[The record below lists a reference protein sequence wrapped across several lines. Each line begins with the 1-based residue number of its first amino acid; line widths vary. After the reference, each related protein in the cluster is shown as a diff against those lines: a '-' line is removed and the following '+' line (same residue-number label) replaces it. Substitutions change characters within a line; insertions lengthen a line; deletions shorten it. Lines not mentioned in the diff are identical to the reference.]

1 MPATPLRLT
10 PLAATLILLLSSPAQ
25 AQVQS
30 PDGERAEREPK
41 TIGKVE
47 VVAEQE
53 GYDAAQTRSA
63 TKTDTPLIDIPQSVT
78 VITQQAIKDQAMQ
91 GLADVVR
98 YVPGVGMA
106 QGEGNRDTPI
116 LRGNSST
123 ADMFVDGMRDDTQ
136 YYRDLYNIERVEVL
150 KGPNAMIFGRGGTG
164 GLINRVSRLADNR
177 AHREASL
184 QLGSWNKRR
193 SLGDFGDTLGD
204 SASFRVSAMVEKT
217 GSYRD
222 GVDYERWGL
231 NPTVNWNAGANT
243 TLTFSLEHF
252 EEERVADRGVS
263 SFLGRPVKTDP
274 STFFGDAGRS
284 PVTAD
289 VDAFNAVIEH
299 RFGNGLTLRNQTR
312 AARYDKFYQ
321 NIFPGAVDGN
331 GTTVRI
337 QAYNNRT
344 DRSNLFNQTDLTWNL
359 DSGAMKHTLLFGME
373 FGRQVTDNFRNT
385 GYFGAAGSSATFA
398 SVPLSDPLY
407 TGPVEFRQSASDADN
422 HSIARVAAFYVQ
434 DQIEFSDRWQVLL
447 GLRYDRFESELTNYR
462 RPAGHAE
469 RDLSGTDNLL
479 SPRLGLIYK
488 PVDNLSF
495 YGSYGIGYLP
505 RSGEQLGSLSLSNQA
520 LDPEEFGNIE
530 LGAKWDIH
538 PDLSLT
544 AAVYELKRSNVAI
557 ANPSSDPDEVA
568 AQPLVLL
575 SGDAQRMRGV
585 EIGIAGRLTDRWTIM
600 GGYAW
605 QKGETMQEIRSSA
618 TATPLPAGT
627 VLPQVPRNT
636 LSLWNRF
643 DVSERWGFGLGAVHR
658 DRVYASTSN
667 AVVLPAYTRFD
678 GAVFFNLS
686 DNFELQLNIENL
698 FDTEYYA
705 SAHTD
710 TNITPGSP
718 RAFNLGLRL
727 KY

>member
-1 MPATPLRLT
+1 MSPSTLRFT
-10 PLAATLILLLSSPAQ
+10 PLATTLTLLLSLPTQ
-25 AQVQS
+25 AQVQTPEGDS
-30 PDGERAEREPK
+30 GERKPK

-47 VVAEQE
+47 VVGEQE
-53 GYDAAQTRSA
+53 GYNAAQTRSA
-63 TKTDTPLIDIPQSVT
+63 TKTDTPLIDVPQSIT

-123 ADMFVDGMRDDTQ
+123 ADMFVDGLRDDTQ

-164 GLINRVSRLADNR
+164 GLINRVSRIADGR
-177 AHREASL
+177 AHLEASL
-184 QLGSWNKRR
+184 QLGSWDKRR

-204 SASFRVSAMVEKT
+204 TASFRVSAMAEKT
-217 GSYRD
+217 GSYRH

-231 NPTVNWNAGANT
+231 NPTLSWNANENT
-243 TLTFSLEHF
+243 TLSLSLEHF
-252 EEERVADRGVS
+252 EEDRVADRGVS
-263 SFLGRPVKTDP
+263 SYLGRPAETDP
-274 STFFGDAGRS
+274 STFFGDASRS

-299 RFGNGLTLRNQTR
+299 RFGSGLTLRNQTR
-312 AARYDKFYQ
+312 VARYDKFYQ
-321 NIFPGAVDGN
+321 NVFPGAVDAT

-337 QAYNNRT
+337 QAYNNQT
-344 DRSNLFNQTDLTWNL
+344 ERSNLFNQTDLTWNL
-359 DSGAMKHTLLFGME
+359 DGGAVKHTLLFGME
-373 FGRQVTDNFRNT
+373 LGRQVTDNVRNT
-385 GYFGAAGSSATFA
+385 GYFGASGSNATFV

-407 TGPVEFRQSASDADN
+407 TGPIDFRQSATDADN
-422 HSIARVAAFYVQ
+422 RSVARVAALYVQ
-434 DQIEFSDRWQVLL
+434 DQIEFSDRWQALL
-447 GLRYDRFESELTNYR
+447 GLRYDRFETEVANYR
-462 RPAGHAE
+462 KPVGHVE
-469 RDLSGTDNLL
+469 RDLSSADDLV
-479 SPRLGLIYK
+479 SPRLGLVYK
-488 PVDNLSF
+488 PRDNLSI
-495 YGSYGIGYLP
+495 YGSYSIGYLP

-520 LDPEEFGNIE
+520 LDPEEFANIE
-530 LGAKWDIH
+530 LGIKWDIR
-538 PDLSLT
+538 PDLSFT
-544 AAVYELKRSNVAI
+544 AAVYELNRSNVAI

-568 AQPLVLL
+568 ANPLILL

-585 EIGIAGRLTDRWTIM
+585 ELGIAGRLTDRWTIM

-605 QKGETMQEIRSSA
+605 QKGETLQEIRSSA

-627 VLPQVPRNT
+627 ALAQVPRNT

-643 DVSERWGFGLGAVHR
+643 EISERLGVGLGAMHR

-678 GAVFFNLS
+678 GAVFLNLS
-686 DNFELQLNIENL
+686 DNIELQLNIENL
-698 FDTEYYA
+698 FDTRYHV

-718 RAFNLGLRL
+718 RTFNLGLRFN
-727 KY
+727 Y